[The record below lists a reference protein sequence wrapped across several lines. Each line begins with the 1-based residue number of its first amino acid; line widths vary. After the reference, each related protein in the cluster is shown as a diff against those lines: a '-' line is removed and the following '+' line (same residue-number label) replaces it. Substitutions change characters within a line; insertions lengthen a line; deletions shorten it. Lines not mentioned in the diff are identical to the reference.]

1 MAAGSA
7 SIVETSAS
15 RLDVNQHSDR
25 AVIDWR
31 SFDIN
36 ANEHTSFQQ
45 PSSSSVALN
54 RVQGSGSS
62 LIDGRLTANGQIFLL
77 NQNGVLFGK
86 NARVDVAGLVAT
98 TADINNEDFMS
109 GHYRFDKASANP
121 DAQVVN
127 QGQIHVQDGGAVVLA
142 APRVSNEGL
151 IAARLGN
158 VALAGTKTF
167 TLDFHGDG
175 LLQFDAGSE
184 ITEQPSDWQSASDAG
199 TIVADGGIV
208 AMSARG
214 RRCG

>member
-1 MAAGSA
+1 MQAVALAPATLANPQDGRVAAGSA

-36 ANEHTSFQQ
+36 SNEHTNFRQ

-62 LIDGRLTANGQIFLL
+62 LIDGRLTANGQVFLL

-98 TADINNEDFMS
+98 TADINNEDFMN
-109 GHYRFDKASANP
+109 GHYRFAKASANP
-121 DAQVVN
+121 DARVVN
-127 QGQIHVQDGGAVVLA
+127 QGQIHVQDGGAVV
-142 APRVSNEGL
+142 
-151 IAARLGN
+151 
-158 VALAGTKTF
+158 
-167 TLDFHGDG
+167 
-175 LLQFDAGSE
+175 
-184 ITEQPSDWQSASDAG
+184 
-199 TIVADGGIV
+199 
-208 AMSARG
+208 
-214 RRCG
+214 